1 MPNPPS
7 RYFVSLKI
15 LSLVVL
21 VLMAAAI
28 VYAAIISFQNW
39 GGINV

>member
-7 RYFVSLKI
+7 RYFASFKI
-15 LSLVVL
+15 LSLVIL

-28 VYAAIISFQNW
+28 VYAAVISFQNW
-39 GGINV
+39 GGISV

>member
-21 VLMAAAI
+21 VLIAAAI
-28 VYAAIISFQNW
+28 IYAAIISLQNW